1 MARRQAG
8 LHVLFASRASG
19 VIVVLA
25 ALVASAAG
33 SARAETPAPPPGSK
47 PSGAIVIQ
55 ESNGFPGGEKT
66 NKKAV
71 QKVTIVDGRLR
82 VLDEENRWALFVS
95 IDDKKVQEVSVD
107 SREFVERDF
116 AFYGKYR
123 DGRARAIQ
131 AQAEEYVRER
141 SRLQEAGG
149 KEAQLRALDQ
159 EYTREGGDPAN
170 PGKIVGKFQ
179 QIPQDTR
186 KATILVDGVPTEVTL
201 EHVLIRENQAARP
214 VFDLWVTK
222 DVTLPINVFAFW
234 NAIGTFSPEITAR
247 VLELKGTV
255 IECKAVLDT
264 GTFNRTFESKV
275 LEVRTKDPG
284 LTLADVTLPAERFT
298 KVVAKDVQG
307 PAAPDVPEEGI
318 SVVTGK
324 PVDVEGALR
333 WQHPKTGRSYWVA
346 DAAER
351 RQADE
356 LMKKGSLPFE
366 NDPRSHY
373 PGGR

>member
-8 LHVLFASRASG
+8 LHVLF
-19 VIVVLA
+19 VLA
-25 ALVASAAG
+25 ALVLGTSG
-33 SARAETPAPPPGSK
+33 SARAQAPAPAPAAKPAGS
-47 PSGAIVIQ
+47 AIVIQ

-123 DGRARAIQ
+123 DGRAKAIQ
-131 AQAEEYVRER
+131 DQAAEFVRER
-141 SRLQEAGG
+141 GRLNGDQA
-149 KEAQLRALDQ
+149 KLRELEQ

-170 PGKIVGKFQ
+170 PGSIQAKFQ
-179 QIPQDTR
+179 PLPQDTR

-201 EHVLIRENQAARP
+201 DHVLIRENQGARP

-222 DVTLPINVFAFW
+222 SVTLPINVFAFW
-234 NAIGTFSPEITAR
+234 NAIGTFSPQITQA
-247 VLELKGTV
+247 VLKVEGTV

-264 GTFNRTFESKV
+264 GTFTRTFESKV
-275 LEVRTKDPG
+275 LEIRTKDPG
-284 LTLADVTLPAERFT
+284 LSLADVTLPAGRFT
-298 KVVAKDVQG
+298 KVVAQGQQG
-307 PAAPDVPEEGI
+307 PAAPDGATEEII

-324 PVDVEGALR
+324 PLDADDALTWENTATR
-333 WQHPKTGRSYWVA
+333 KRYWVA
-346 DAAER
+346 NDAER
-351 RQADE
+351 NQADE
-356 LMKKGSLPFE
+356 LKKKGPLPFE

-373 PGGR
+373 RGGN

>member
-8 LHVLFASRASG
+8 LHVLF
-19 VIVVLA
+19 VLA
-25 ALVASAAG
+25 ALVSATAG
-33 SARAETPAPPPGSK
+33 SARAQAPAAKPAGS
-47 PSGAIVIQ
+47 AIVIQ

-71 QKVTIVDGRLR
+71 QKVTIVDGHLR

-123 DGRARAIQ
+123 DGRAKAIQ
-131 AQAEEYVRER
+131 AQAAEFVRER
-141 SRLQEAGG
+141 QRLQGANNLA
-149 KEAQLRALDQ
+149 KLRQLEQD
-159 EYTREGGDPAN
+159 YTQEGGDPAN
-170 PGKIVGKFQ
+170 PGNIQAKFQ
-179 QIPQDTR
+179 PLPQDQR
-186 KATILVDGVPTEVTL
+186 KATILVDGVQTEVTL
-201 EHVLIRENQAARP
+201 DHILIRENQGARP

-222 DVTLPINVFAFW
+222 NVQLPINVFAFW
-234 NAIGTFSPEITAR
+234 NAIGTFSPQITQA
-247 VLELKGTV
+247 VLQVQGTV

-264 GTFNRTFESKV
+264 GTFTRTFESKV
-275 LEVRTKDPG
+275 LEIRTKDPG
-284 LTLADVTLPAERFT
+284 MSLADVTLPTGRFT
-298 KVVAKDVQG
+298 KVAAQGQQG
-307 PAAPDVPEEGI
+307 PAAPDAGPPEEAI

-324 PVDVEGALR
+324 PLDPDAAIR
-333 WQHPKTGRSYWVA
+333 WTNTKTGRHYWTT
-346 DAAER
+346 DNAER

-356 LMKKGSLPFE
+356 LAKKGPLPFE

-373 PGGR
+373 RGGN